1 MAKKKK
7 TLFIDPDKGYP
18 VLNLPDP
25 TWQDDDWL
33 LASRLQKVVLTG
45 TPEESAAAKARLRE
59 MEETELE
66 RPEGL

>member
-7 TLFIDPDKGYP
+7 DLFTPDEGYP
-18 VLNLPDP
+18 VLNLPP
-25 TWQDDDWL
+25 LTWQDDDWL
-33 LASRLQKVVLTG
+33 LASRLQKIVLTG
-45 TPEESAAAKARLRE
+45 TEEEAAAAKARLKE